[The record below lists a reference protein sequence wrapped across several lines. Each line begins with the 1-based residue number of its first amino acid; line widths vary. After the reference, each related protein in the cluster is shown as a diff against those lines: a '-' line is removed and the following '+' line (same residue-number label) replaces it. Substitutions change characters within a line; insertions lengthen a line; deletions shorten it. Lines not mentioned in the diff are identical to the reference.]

1 MVKELL
7 DHARL
12 VIVMGGT
19 GDMLRDGS
27 SISEQGFRG
36 PNPKNQCT

>member
-27 SISEQGFRG
+27 SEQGFRG